1 MQNPHA
7 RSLRLVLAL
16 GLTTGGAL
24 AVQGQALQA
33 CGDPNEGL
41 SVDYRDPQ
49 DAALLANIN
58 KNHLNENVE
67 NLVKGQSGTIAG
79 DLDYVLRNA
88 PNHPRALYA
97 MARYH
102 LREEKEKFPDE
113 TYPMACWFERAM
125 RFAPTDA
132 SVRMIYGIYLH
143 RKGEL
148 AAADTRYR
156 EALALAPDS
165 AEVHY
170 NLGLLYVDMR
180 RYDDALTQAHAAY
193 RLGYPLPGLK
203 QKLVSAGRW
212 SEPKPEERAPG
223 TTGP

>member
-1 MQNPHA
+1 LRRVIA
-7 RSLRLVLAL
+7 VSLATGSLLA
-16 GLTTGGAL
+16 A
-24 AVQGQALQA
+24 QGQTLEA
-33 CGDPNEGL
+33 CGNPNEGL
-41 SVDYRDPQ
+41 QVDYRDPT
-49 DAALLANIN
+49 DADLLNNIN
-58 KNHLNENVE
+58 RNHLNENVE
-67 NLVKGQSGTIAG
+67 GLIKGQSGSIAS
-79 DLDYVLRNA
+79 DLDYALRNA

-102 LREEKEKFPDE
+102 LREGKDKFPDE
-113 TYPMACWFERAM
+113 TYSMACWFDRAM

-143 RKGEL
+143 RKGDL

-156 EALALAPDS
+156 EALSLAPGS

-180 RYDDALTQAHAAY
+180 RYDDALTQAHEAY

-203 QKLVSAGRW
+203 QKLVSARRW
-212 SEPKPEERAPG
+212 TEPRPASGAPA